1 MFHFYVKMGFII
13 LFNTVPKLNRLRSD
27 LSEPLIIVQEI
38 CSGLFYCRFL
48 SILLFRFLG
57 ASWIEVFLLSFL
69 CFLVGILSFVENF
82 IVPLGLKRSP

>member
-1 MFHFYVKMGFII
+1 MIYLSHLLLSKKFVPVYFI
-13 LFNTVPKLNRLRSD
+13 V
-27 LSEPLIIVQEI
+27 
-38 CSGLFYCRFL
+38 GFL